1 MNIFGYD
8 LSIRKSERDAVFVEG
23 RFDNEFELALRKW
36 DMVRTALAGT
46 WRCAVPPVDPYVVS
60 ALSRVSG
67 YHSAALNLKVAVSV
81 GQGYECSD
89 ALREHIEYANEDQT
103 FEDFL
108 TELAYDLESYGYAYV
123 EPVRDRRSAAFYRA
137 NAISTRIRPTGNGSE
152 KQFVAFEPTLNGSI
166 EAVVFDDYRYGDTR
180 GMRMISLPRLNGER
194 WYGSP
199 EWISARKALT
209 TNLSIVTLAEKWFD
223 NGLFLDK
230 LLILKGANLTTAQKA
245 SLRSFISR
253 TMKGVDN
260 ANKSLLLELARQAEL
275 DIKDLSVN
283 TKENSFGATRAE
295 NVIEIAAAHL
305 IPSAKLI
312 GVPSA
317 GQLGASDEVDAL
329 MRFFAMTF
337 GRPRQRKWNAF
348 FRRLFR
354 DAKLPDADSFSLI
367 PLDTTAGTKDAQ
379 MLAQATAGAPWLTP
393 EEARDEWF
401 ADTEK
406 FTPQAAASFVRF
418 LNTIEKT
425 RKKL

>member
-8 LSIRKSERDAVFVEG
+8 LSLRKQQRDAVFVEG
-23 RFDNEFELALRKW
+23 RYDNEFEVALAKW
-36 DMVRTALAGT
+36 DMVRSSLANT
-46 WRCAVPPVDPYVVS
+46 WRCAVPPVDPYVIS

-67 YHSAALNLKVAVSV
+67 YHSNALHLKVAVSV

-103 FEDFL
+103 FDDL
-108 TELAYDLESYGYAYV
+108 LYELAYDLENYGNAYV
-123 EPVRDRRSAAFYRA
+123 EVVRDRRSAAFYRS
-137 NAISTRIRPTGNGSE
+137 NALTTRIRPTGVGDE
-152 KQFVAFEPTLNGSI
+152 KQFIAFAPELNGSI
-166 EAVVFDDYRYGDTR
+166 EAIAFDDYRYSMTR
-180 GMRMISLPRLNGER
+180 GMRTISLPRLNAER

-199 EWISARKALT
+199 EWISARRALT

-230 LLILKGANLTTAQKA
+230 LIVVKGGNLTTEQKK
-245 SLRSFISR
+245 SLRQFISR

-260 ANKSLLLELARQAEL
+260 ANKSLLIELARQAEL

-283 TKENSFGATRAE
+283 VKENSFGATRAE

-305 IPSAKLI
+305 LPSAKLI

-329 MRFFAMTF
+329 VRFFAMTF
-337 GRPRQRKWNAF
+337 GRQRQRKWNAF
-348 FRRLFR
+348 IRRLLR
-354 DAKLPDADSFSLI
+354 DARLPDADSFSLI